1 MTAINVIKDVSLT
14 LRGILKYFTFFKNS
28 CTWDQNR
35 IKEYQYKKLKK
46 LLISATEVPYY
57 RKLFTEIDFDP
68 AKDFNSLEDLSKVP
82 VLTKDLAKKNK
93 HLLANPK
100 YTKSSIIMRTSG
112 STGQPFEVNVYHKAW
127 IVEQAVV
134 WRHWIWSGY
143 RFRDKMAIVR
153 SYVPKSED
161 ELIKKDKLR
170 NFIFFSPFH
179 LNDHYM
185 SIYLNRMIEEN
196 VKIIRGYPSS
206 VYLLANFVLRTNHA
220 IPKLKFILTASEE
233 LTNHDRAVIE
243 EAFKV
248 KVTNH
253 YGLAEVCVMMGDCS
267 AHNGLHNYDDY
278 GYLELMD
285 TSVENEKKIIGTNLH
300 NMAYPLIRYDTG
312 DIAVLRGEYEKECP
326 HTFNTVGN
334 IKGRADQYILTNEGY
349 KIPTV
354 NFYTLFESFQEV
366 IKWQIIQKKVHEIEV
381 RITFESLSEKRKK
394 ELVSGFY
401 KRLPKTFEISFIENN
416 GFIQKNEGKIN
427 AFISEIKK

>member
-14 LRGILKYFTFFKNS
+14 LRGILKYFIFFKNS
-28 CTWDQNR
+28 CTWDQSK
-35 IKEYQYKKLKK
+35 IQKYQFKKLKK
-46 LLISATEVPYY
+46 LLISTKEVPYY
-57 RKLFTEIDFDP
+57 KELFSSINFDP
-68 AKDFNSLEDLSKVP
+68 QKDFNSLDDLTKIP

-100 YTKSSIIMRTSG
+100 YTKKSIIMRTSG
-112 STGQPFEVNVYHKAW
+112 STGQPFEVNVYFKAW

-161 ELIKKDKLR
+161 DLIKKDKLR
-170 NFIFFSPFH
+170 NFLFFSPFH

-185 SIYLNRMIEEN
+185 SIYLNRMIQEK

-206 VYLLANFVLRTNHA
+206 VFLLANFVLRTGHE

-233 LTNHDRAVIE
+233 LTDHDRAVIE
-243 EAFKV
+243 KAFRV

-278 GYLELMD
+278 GFLELHETD
-285 TSVENEKKIIGTNLH
+285 VENKRKIIGTNLH
-300 NMAYPLIRYDTG
+300 NLAYPLIRYDTG
-312 DIAVLRGEYEKECP
+312 DIAVLRSTYEEECP
-326 HTFNTVGN
+326 HTFHTIAN

-349 KIPTV
+349 KISTV

-366 IKWQIIQKKVHEIEV
+366 IKWQIIQKKVHGIEV
-381 RITFESLSEKRKK
+381 RITFESLNEKRKE
-394 ELVSGFY
+394 ELISGFY
-401 KRLPKTFEISFIENN
+401 KRLPKDFEIRLIENE
-416 GFIQKNEGKIN
+416 GFVQKNEGKIN
-427 AFISEIKK
+427 AFISEIKN